1 MLNLSNE
8 SISEKVWHEKPR
20 ASHRELLHAERGHWL
35 GRTLLVVGIVFL
47 IILFLPWRQTIEGS
61 GSLTALT
68 PQDRP
73 QTVQNAIS
81 GRIEHW
87 AVREGQR
94 VRKGDTLLTI
104 SEINSEYFDPNLPL
118 RLREQLDAK
127 RGNVAANA
135 ARIVAASAQISAL
148 QTGLQVQLE
157 AAANRVEQAR
167 NTVDIDKA
175 DLVAV
180 TNFFETAKS
189 RLARY
194 EVGYQNGLF
203 SLTDIETR
211 RLKLQEDLAKVT
223 SQRNKLASSRQALA
237 NAGIAL
243 SEIRAKYQ
251 ENLAKTQSDRSSAVS
266 SRASS
271 EGEVAVLQ
279 NKISN
284 VAVRRGL
291 YVVRAPQSGIVVRT
305 LKAGIGEN
313 IKEGESIATLQPENP
328 VLAAEM
334 YVRAMD
340 VPLIQRG
347 RRVRLQ
353 FDGWPAIQFS
363 GWPSVA
369 VGTFGGM
376 VEVIDVVS
384 STNGRYRLLVRP
396 MRGAGD
402 ERAHIWPRQL
412 RLGSG
417 VYGWVILDSVPVW
430 YEIWRQLNGFPPSLQ
445 AEPSGAGPL
454 PADGGGK
461 SSKDSKEE
469 KSK

>member
-8 SISEKVWHEKPR
+8 SISETVWREKPR
-20 ASHRELLHAERGHWL
+20 RSQQELLDAGRGRWL
-35 GRTLLVVGIVFL
+35 GRTMLVMGLVFVV
-47 IILFLPWRQTIEGS
+47 ILFLPWRQTIQGS

-73 QTVQNAIS
+73 QSVQNAIS

-104 SEINSEYFDPNLPL
+104 SEINSEYFDPNLPQ
-118 RLREQLDAK
+118 RLREQLEAK

-135 ARIVAASAQISAL
+135 ARIVAAGQQISAL
-148 QTGLQVQLE
+148 QAGLQVQLE

-167 NTVDIDKA
+167 NTVAIDKA
-175 DLVAV
+175 DLMAV
-180 TNFFETAKS
+180 SNFYETANS

-211 RLKLQEDLAKVT
+211 RLKLQEDRAKVT
-223 SQRNKLASSRQALA
+223 SQRNKLASSQQGLA
-237 NAGIAL
+237 NAIIAL
-243 SEIRAKYQ
+243 SEIRAKFQ

-284 VAVRRGL
+284 VEVRRGL
-291 YVVRAPQSGIVVRT
+291 YIVRAPQSGIVVRT

-313 IKEGESIATLQPENP
+313 IKEGESIATLQPEAP

-369 VGTFGGM
+369 VGTFGG
-376 VEVIDVVS
+376 VVSVIDVVS

-396 MRGAGD
+396 LPGEGD
-402 ERAHIWPRQL
+402 ARYWPRQL

-445 AEPSGAGPL
+445 AEPDGAGPL
-454 PADGGGK
+454 PADGGKDK
-461 SSKDSKEE
+461 SGSSKEE

>member
-8 SISEKVWHEKPR
+8 SISETVWREKPR
-20 ASHRELLHAERGHWL
+20 QSQQELLSPERGHWL
-35 GRTLLVVGIVFL
+35 GRTLAVVGLVFL

-104 SEINSEYFDPNLPL
+104 SEINSEYFDPNLPE

-127 RGNVAANA
+127 RGNVSANA
-135 ARIVAASAQISAL
+135 ARVVAAGQQIDAL
-148 QTGLQVQLE
+148 QAGLQVQLA
-157 AAANRVEQAR
+157 AAANRVAQAR
-167 NTVDIDKA
+167 NTVAIDQA

-180 TNFFETAKS
+180 TNFFETAKR

-223 SQRNKLASSRQALA
+223 SQRNKLASSQQGLA
-237 NAGIAL
+237 NAIIAL

-266 SRASS
+266 SRASA

-284 VAVRRGL
+284 VDARRGR
-291 YVVRAPQSGIVVRT
+291 YIVRAPQSGIVVRT

-313 IKEGESIATLQPENP
+313 IKEGESIATLQPESP

-369 VGTFGGM
+369 VGTFGGV

-396 MRGAGD
+396 LRGAGD

-430 YEIWRQLNGFPPSLQ
+430 YEIWRQLNGFPPTLST
-445 AEPSGAGPL
+445 EPDVTPVKGET
-454 PADGGGK
+454 GK
-461 SSKDSKEE
+461 E
-469 KSK
+469 K

>member
-1 MLNLSNE
+1 MLNLSNQSVAE
-8 SISEKVWHEKPR
+8 TVWHEKPR
-20 ASHRELLHAERGHWL
+20 QSQQELLSPERGHWL
-35 GRTLLVVGIVFL
+35 GRALLMVGIVFVV
-47 IILFLPWRQTIEGS
+47 ILFLPWRQTIEGS

-73 QTVQNAIS
+73 QTVQNAIA

-104 SEINSEYFDPNLPL
+104 SEINSEYFDPNLPE
-118 RLREQLDAK
+118 RLREQLVAK
-127 RGNVAANA
+127 RGNVTANA
-135 ARIVAASAQISAL
+135 ARVVAAGQQIDAL
-148 QTGLQVQLE
+148 QAGLRVQLA
-157 AAANRVEQAR
+157 AAANRVAQAR
-167 NTVDIDKA
+167 NTVAIDQA

-180 TNFFETAKS
+180 TNFYEIAKS

-223 SQRNKLASSRQALA
+223 SQRNKLASSQQGLA
-237 NAGIAL
+237 NASIAL

-266 SRASS
+266 SRASA

-284 VAVRRGL
+284 VDARRGR
-291 YVVRAPQSGIVVRT
+291 YIVRAPQSGIVVRT

-313 IKEGESIATLQPENP
+313 IKEGESIATLQPESP

-369 VGTFGGM
+369 VGTFGGV

-396 MRGAGD
+396 LRGPGD
-402 ERAHIWPRQL
+402 ERTWPRQL

-445 AEPSGAGPL
+445 AEPEGAGPI
-454 PADGGGK
+454 PAGG
-461 SSKDSKEE
+461 SKAE